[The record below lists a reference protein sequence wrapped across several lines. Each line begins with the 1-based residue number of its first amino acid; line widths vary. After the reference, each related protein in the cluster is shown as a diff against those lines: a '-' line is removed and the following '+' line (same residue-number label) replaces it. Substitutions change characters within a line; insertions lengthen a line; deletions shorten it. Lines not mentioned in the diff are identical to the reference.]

1 MLSTRYVTGSPSWFD
16 LGTPDLDAAAA
27 FYTGVFGWTFR
38 PGGPETGGYG
48 TFQAAGRTIAGGMT
62 VTPEQGAPAWNVYF
76 RTSDADETAKAVEL
90 DGGTVVV
97 QPMDVMELGRSA
109 YFRDPAG
116 VGFAAWQPK
125 QMPGMEAA
133 NEPNTLSWVEL
144 ATPDVRAATAFYHA
158 VFGWETSEVTFPGG
172 TYTTVNPAAA
182 GPDSMFGGVV
192 PLDSDPLE
200 AEAGAYWMP
209 YIEVADAD
217 AVAAKAQELGGT
229 VRMAPVDIE
238 GVGRLAKL
246 ADPHGARI
254 AIIKNATPTP

>member
-38 PGGPETGGYG
+38 PGGPEIGGYG

-76 RTSDADETAKAVEL
+76 RTPDADETAKAVER
-90 DGGTVVV
+90 DGGTVVL

-209 YIEVADAD
+209 YIEVADVD
-217 AVAAKAQELGGT
+217 AVATKAQELGGT

-254 AIIKNATPTP
+254 AIIKNATPSP